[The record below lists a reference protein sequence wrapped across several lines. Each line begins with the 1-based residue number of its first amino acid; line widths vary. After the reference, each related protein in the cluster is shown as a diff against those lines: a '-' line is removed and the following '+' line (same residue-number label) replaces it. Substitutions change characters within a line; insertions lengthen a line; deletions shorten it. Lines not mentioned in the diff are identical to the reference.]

1 MSALIWPMAEL
12 LLMIWAQQWLKVNIT
27 SHHPTTYLTLKDL
40 WWTPALR
47 GTAFT
52 VTGSSRQS
60 VRIAVMPPEVWCDHL
75 CRTSASHGAYDH
87 YRAQRIGA
95 YMVFRV
101 RLYIYL
107 YLYTGGAYGA
117 FRVPEGAYSSFCVR
131 VLWCVRQRNAF
142 RILATMGVIKSS
154 HGWSA

>member
-1 MSALIWPMAEL
+1 
-12 LLMIWAQQWLKVNIT
+12 
-27 SHHPTTYLTLKDL
+27 
-40 WWTPALR
+40 
-47 GTAFT
+47 
-52 VTGSSRQS
+52 
-60 VRIAVMPPEVWCDHL
+60 MPPEVWCDHL

-117 FRVPEGAYSSFCVR
+117 FRIPEGAYGSFR
-131 VLWCVRQRNAF
+131 VHE
-142 RILATMGVIKSS
+142 TMGVIKSS
-154 HGWSA
+154 HVVSKAS